1 MFGIWIACKSVVSK
15 YGMFVSIMQNK
26 SALLYEE
33 EHFDKSV
40 LFIRVT
46 RLLGIVLLFIRFC
59 SFSWQDPLNFA
70 LRSGEVSDIGDSN
83 KKTRLCH
90 TFYGKHEHIESVLF
104 PFYRISFIN
113 LECTISSGSL
123 NSNPFARIWAWGS
136 ANPTKGM

>member
-90 TFYGKHEHIESVLF
+90 TW
-104 PFYRISFIN
+104 N
-113 LECTISSGSL
+113 
-123 NSNPFARIWAWGS
+123 AQ
-136 ANPTKGM
+136 